1 MLIVCTKIIS
11 ARPKLL
17 QKPRDFQVFLIP
29 EKESSSNSDNSYD
42 DEVGHDT
49 AVDDDTT
56 NSNFEIELPVISSS
70 PHQDTSPMQFPSLTR
85 TVEASSVIGNISSNP
100 PAAKPTQ
107 MLCEQLLQFSHHG
120 QSLQKLG
127 KQRGMRTRGGRK
139 NNFSTRPVP
148 VTR

>member
-42 DEVGHDT
+42 DEVGDDT

-70 PHQDTSPMQFPSLTR
+70 PNQDTSTHAVSIPNTYCRNILSNRQYQFQPS
-85 TVEASSVIGNISSNP
+85 S
-100 PAAKPTQ
+100 
-107 MLCEQLLQFSHHG
+107 CETHLDVVLAVTPIQPSRSIFMKQN
-120 QSLQKLG
+120 QSKATPYHQ
-127 KQRGMRTRGGRK
+127 
-139 NNFSTRPVP
+139 
-148 VTR
+148 